1 MIIEVLLLL
10 EKLLQVLTFKILL
23 LLEKILRVFIFE
35 ILLLLDKLKKPNMFT
50 LASNGLLLLR
60 VGLYS
65 PYLSS

>member
-50 LASNGLLLLR
+50 LASNGLLLYPTR
-60 VGLYS
+60 VCHVRKH
-65 PYLSS
+65 